1 MLFLQIKYT
10 KSAVKVIGSLDK
22 AMKLRIK
29 EGIEGLAV
37 TPPKGN
43 IKQMQGFNPPL
54 YRLRIGKFRV
64 IYEYI
69 IIDEKQVLLIKDI
82 GSRGDIYK

>member
-1 MLFLQIKYT
+1 
-10 KSAVKVIGSLDK
+10 
-22 AMKLRIK
+22 
-29 EGIEGLAV
+29 
-37 TPPKGN
+37 
-43 IKQMQGFNPPL
+43 MQGFNPPL
-54 YRLRIGKFRV
+54 YRLRIGKFCV

>member
-1 MLFLQIKYT
+1 MVLFLQIKYT

-37 TPPKGN
+37 R
-43 IKQMQGFNPPL
+43 PL
-54 YRLRIGKFRV
+54 KEILNRCKVLTRH
-64 IYEYI
+64 YI
-69 IIDEKQVLLIKDI
+69 VY
-82 GSRGDIYK
+82 G